1 MGTLQTWR
9 KAYGALKDTTKVGL
23 AHVNSDYA
31 DLDVAIVKATNHV
44 ECPPKERHLRKIFV
58 ATSAV
63 RPRAD
68 VAYCIHALS
77 RRLAK
82 TRNWTVALK
91 TLIVIHR
98 ALREGDPTFREEL
111 LNFSQRARIL
121 HISNFKDDSSPIAW
135 DCSAWVRTYALF
147 LEERLECFRILR
159 YDIEAERI
167 SRYAPGKDK
176 DFSRTTELDGEELL
190 EQLPALQ
197 QLLYRLI
204 GCRPEGSAVGNYVI
218 QYALALVLKESF
230 KIYCA
235 INGGIINLVDKFFE
249 MPRHEAVKA
258 LDIYRRAGQQANN
271 LSDFY
276 EVCKGLELARNFQ
289 FPTLREPP
297 QSFLITMEEYIR
309 EAPRVVA
316 VPTEVLLLTY
326 RPEEGPSED
335 TRISNDEPEP
345 YVPADDVVV
354 STVETVPLPPL
365 PPQANINTGDLLGL
379 DYSDSDAFA
388 FEQSNATLA
397 IVPIDSG
404 TAPTFNSRAGQPNDF
419 DPTGWELALVST
431 PSTNISAATERQ
443 LAGGL
448 NSLTLN
454 SLYDE
459 AAHRASQQ
467 PVYGT
472 AAPNPF
478 EVHDPFAMSNN
489 FAPPTTVQMAGM
501 TQPQHNP
508 FGAYQPYPQQPLQQ
522 EQHLMFPSSSNPF
535 GDVGFGAFP
544 TQLIG
549 LRCLSDMSKCV
560 GCFTFTPQRRGIA
573 FLFDLSNEVTKM
585 VFEVSKVPTTPFD
598 GQKPGTSGLRKKV
611 KVFVQPHYLHN
622 FVQSTF
628 NALTP
633 EKVRGAT
640 LVVSG
645 DGRYFSKDAVQ
656 IIIKMSAANGV
667 RRVWVGQN
675 GLLST
680 PAVSAVIRERGSKA
694 TGAFILTAS
703 HNPGGPNEDFGIKYN
718 MENGGPAPE
727 AITDKIFEN
736 TKTIKEYLIAEG
748 LPNVDI
754 SAIGV
759 TNFTGPEGQ
768 FDVEVFDSASDFV
781 KLMKSIF
788 DFELIRK
795 LLSSPK
801 FTFCY
806 DALHGVGGA
815 YANRIFV
822 EELGA
827 QKSSLLNCVPKEDF
841 GGGHPDPNLTYAK
854 ELVERMGLGKSNS
867 GVEPPEFGAAS
878 DGDADRN
885 MILGKRF
892 FVTPSDSVAIIAANA
907 VNAIPYFSSGLK
919 GVARSM
925 PTSAALDVVAKNLGL
940 KFFEVP
946 TGWKFFGNLMD
957 AGMCSICG
965 EESFGTGSD
974 HIREKDGIW
983 AVLAWLSIL
992 AYKNKEN
999 LSGDKLVSVEDIV
1012 RQHWATYGRH
1022 YYTRYDYENVDAGG
1036 AKDLMANMVKL
1047 MPTLN
1052 EINTIVKGARPD
1064 VSKVVNADE
1073 FEYKDPVDGSVSKNQ
1088 GIRFFFEDGSRL
1100 VFRLSGTGS
1109 EGATIRLYIEQYEK
1123 DPSKIGRES
1132 QEALA
1137 PLVEVALKLSKMQ
1150 EFTGRAA
1157 PTVIT

>member
-1 MGTLQTWR
+1 MPW
-9 KAYGALKDTTKVGL
+9 
-23 AHVNSDYA
+23 S
-31 DLDVAIVKATNHV
+31 
-44 ECPPKERHLRKIFV
+44 
-58 ATSAV
+58 S
-63 RPRAD
+63 
-68 VAYCIHALS
+68 S
-77 RRLAK
+77 R
-82 TRNWTVALK
+82 
-91 TLIVIHR
+91 
-98 ALREGDPTFREEL
+98 
-111 LNFSQRARIL
+111 Q
-121 HISNFKDDSSPIAW
+121 
-135 DCSAWVRTYALF
+135 
-147 LEERLECFRILR
+147 
-159 YDIEAERI
+159 
-167 SRYAPGKDK
+167 
-176 DFSRTTELDGEELL
+176 
-190 EQLPALQ
+190 
-197 QLLYRLI
+197 
-204 GCRPEGSAVGNYVI
+204 
-218 QYALALVLKESF
+218 
-230 KIYCA
+230 
-235 INGGIINLVDKFFE
+235 
-249 MPRHEAVKA
+249 
-258 LDIYRRAGQQANN
+258 
-271 LSDFY
+271 
-276 EVCKGLELARNFQ
+276 
-289 FPTLREPP
+289 
-297 QSFLITMEEYIR
+297 
-309 EAPRVVA
+309 
-316 VPTEVLLLTY
+316 
-326 RPEEGPSED
+326 
-335 TRISNDEPEP
+335 
-345 YVPADDVVV
+345 
-354 STVETVPLPPL
+354 
-365 PPQANINTGDLLGL
+365 
-379 DYSDSDAFA
+379 
-388 FEQSNATLA
+388 
-397 IVPIDSG
+397 
-404 TAPTFNSRAGQPNDF
+404 
-419 DPTGWELALVST
+419 
-431 PSTNISAATERQ
+431 
-443 LAGGL
+443 
-448 NSLTLN
+448 
-454 SLYDE
+454 
-459 AAHRASQQ
+459 
-467 PVYGT
+467 
-472 AAPNPF
+472 
-478 EVHDPFAMSNN
+478 
-489 FAPPTTVQMAGM
+489 
-501 TQPQHNP
+501 
-508 FGAYQPYPQQPLQQ
+508 
-522 EQHLMFPSSSNPF
+522 QHLMFPSTSNPF
-535 GDVGFGAFP
+535 GDVGSEALP
-544 TQLIG
+544 VNQ
-549 LRCLSDMSKCV
+549 
-560 GCFTFTPQRRGIA
+560 
-573 FLFDLSNEVTKM
+573 
-585 VFEVSKVPTTPFD
+585 TTPL
-598 GQKPGTSGLRKKV
+598 G
-611 KVFVQPHYLHN
+611 QPHSNKNGVRGVESAHDA
-622 FVQSTF
+622 VRW
-628 NALTP
+628 P
-633 EKVRGAT
+633 EAWHFWPPQEGAT

-645 DGRYFSKDAVQ
+645 DGRYFSKDAIQ

-680 PAVSAVIRERGSKA
+680 PSVSAVIRERVGADGSKA

-736 TKTIKEYLIAEG
+736 TKTIKEYLITEG

-754 SAIGV
+754 SATGV
-759 TNFTGPEGQ
+759 TSFTGPEGP
-768 FDVEVFDSASDFV
+768 FDVEVFDSATDYV

-801 FTFCY
+801 FMFCY

-827 QKSSLLNCVPKEDF
+827 KQSSLLNCIPKEDF

-867 GVEPPEFGAAS
+867 EVEPPEFGAAS

-999 LSGDKLVSVEDIV
+999 LKGDKLVSVEDIV

-1047 MPTLN
+1047 MPSLD
-1052 EINTIVKGARPD
+1052 EINNIVKGVRSD
-1064 VSKVVNADE
+1064 VSKVVKADE

-1088 GIRFFFEDGSRL
+1088 GIRFMFEDGSRL

-1123 DPSKIGRES
+1123 DPSKIGRDS

-1137 PLVEVALKLSKMQ
+1137 PLVEVALKLSKMP
-1150 EFTGRAA
+1150 EFTGRSA